1 MDKNNLSEGS
11 MLKDYFKKLYTGSQ
25 QEFCELAA
33 NAMDQGQRMFIITA
47 NPETMMIGD
56 SNEGMDQAL
65 CSPESTIVPD
75 GIGVVKAAEQL
86 GKTMHGR
93 VTGVELSAYLINHVG
108 TTGKSVYFYGA
119 KQEVL
124 DALIAKVKAD
134 YPEINI
140 VGSHNGYGN
149 CDDQVFEEI
158 VSLQP
163 DLVLVALGIP
173 RQEILINKYLDKFS
187 KGIFIGVGGSFDVL
201 SGTKKRAP
209 AIFCKL
215 NLEWLY
221 RIMKEPK
228 RFSRFFRS
236 NVRFIS
242 KIRKIKSL

>member
-1 MDKNNLSEGS
+1 
-11 MLKDYFKKLYTGSQ
+11 MLKDYFDKLYTGTQ
-25 QEFCELAA
+25 QDFFELAA
-33 NAMDQGQRMFIITA
+33 ANMDQGNRMFIITA

-56 SNEGMDQAL
+56 SDPDMDMAL
-65 CSPESTIVPD
+65 CSPDSTIVPD

-86 GKTMHGR
+86 GKHMNGR
-93 VTGVELSAYLINHVG
+93 TTGVELSAYLIKHAG
-108 TTGKSVYFYGA
+108 TTGKAVYFYGA

-124 DALIAKVKAD
+124 DALIAKVKED
-134 YPEINI
+134 NPDINI

-149 CDDQVFEEI
+149 CDEEVFAEI
-158 VSLQP
+158 ETLKP

-173 RQEILINKYLDKFS
+173 RQEVLIHRNLANFD

-209 AIFCKL
+209 AVFVRC

-221 RIMKEPK
+221 RILKEPK

-236 NVRFIS
+236 NVRFLS
-242 KIRKIKSL
+242 KVRKIKSAK

>member
-1 MDKNNLSEGS
+1 
-11 MLKDYFKKLYTGSQ
+11 MLKDYFQKLYTGSQ
-25 QEFCELAA
+25 QEFFEQMAE
-33 NAMDQGQRMFIITA
+33 AMDKGQRTFVITA

-56 SNEGMDQAL
+56 ANEDMDRAL
-65 CSPESTIVPD
+65 CSPDAIIVPD

-86 GKTMHGR
+86 GKTMNGR
-93 VTGVELSAYLINHVG
+93 VTGVELSAYLIERAG

-124 DALIAKVKAD
+124 DALIAKVKEANPD
-134 YPEINI
+134 INI

-149 CDDQVFEEI
+149 RDDEVFEEI

-173 RQEILINKYLDKFS
+173 RQEVLIHRYLERFD

-209 AIFCKL
+209 AMFVKC

-221 RIMKEPK
+221 RILKEPK
-228 RFSRFFRS
+228 RFGRFFRS
-236 NVRFIS
+236 NIRFLS
-242 KIRKIKSL
+242 KVRKIKSK